1 MLRCFYAAAI
11 IFSLSFVSSISSAQ
25 SGTSPT
31 SAAASTPSPLNR
43 ANGGTEAENERF
55 DTITL
60 EGSHLKA
67 ATPLIAETDEFPE
80 FTRQLL
86 RVEWRPGDP
95 IDLYIIKPV
104 SIQNPPVVL
113 FLYSFPS
120 DTDRFRDNNYCK
132 TVTKYGFAAVGF
144 VSALTGQRYHD
155 RPMKESFISEF
166 PESLV
171 TSVHDVQM
179 ILNYLTTRGD
189 FDMQHVGMFGQGSGG
204 TIAILAAAADNRLK
218 AVDVLDPWGDW
229 PDWFAGSSIL
239 QGHDHAQFLT
249 SQFQESIANLDPV
262 QWLPRLNGRV
272 LRLQNTEFDSLTPAG
287 AKLRIKNALPKGADF
302 MSYDSIDEYRKHA
315 ASGGQILSWL
325 GSQLSPSGPLS
336 AKGAGPTAQ

>member
-1 MLRCFYAAAI
+1 MLRCFSAVVI
-11 IFSLSFVSSISSAQ
+11 TFSLFISSTSTAQ
-25 SGTSPT
+25 SGTFSIPQLAPAPLPT
-31 SAAASTPSPLNR
+31 DKTTGTP
-43 ANGGTEAENERF
+43 ATVNERF
-55 DTITL
+55 DTLTL
-60 EGSHLKA
+60 EGSHLTA

-80 FTRQLL
+80 FTRQLV
-86 RVEWRPGDP
+86 RVEWRQGDP

-104 SIQNPPVVL
+104 NVQNPPVVL

-120 DTDRFRDNNYCK
+120 DTDRFRNNNYCK

-144 VSALTGQRYHD
+144 VSELTGQRYHD
-155 RPMKESFISEF
+155 RPMKESFVSEL
-166 PESLV
+166 PESLA

-179 ILNYLTTRGD
+179 ILNYLATRGD

-204 TIAILAAAADNRLK
+204 TIAILAAAADTRLK

-239 QGHDHAQFLT
+239 QGHDRTQFLT
-249 SQFQESIANLDPV
+249 SQFQESVANLDPV
-262 QWLPRLNGRV
+262 RWLSRLNGRV
-272 LRLQNTEFDSLTPAG
+272 LRLQNTEFDSLTPVN

-302 MSYDSIDEYRKHA
+302 MNYDSVDEYQKHA

-336 AKGAGPTAQ
+336 AKNSRPAH